1 MAERAWEEL
10 TSGGK
15 GRLTEDEAT
24 EDHPKQVLF
33 VCRANICRSPMAE
46 TILNA
51 MTEDRGL
58 AYRTTS
64 AGVAALVDEDMA
76 PNARAALEEAGIYP
90 GGHRARQ
97 VSEAMLGE
105 ADLVLAMSLRQVE
118 TLRRRFGLPTGKV
131 YTLPEYALGA
141 PPEEGIPDPY
151 GLTLTTFRA
160 SVRHLLDCVEGLVER
175 LEREG
180 AFR

>member
-1 MAERAWEEL
+1 M
-10 TSGGK
+10 
-15 GRLTEDEAT
+15 TENEAR
-24 EDHPKQVLF
+24 EDHPKKVLF

-46 TILNA
+46 AILNA

-58 AYRTTS
+58 ACRTAS
-64 AGVAALVDEDMA
+64 AGVAALVDEDIV
-76 PNARAALEEAGIYP
+76 PNARTALEEVGIYA
-90 GGHRARQ
+90 GEHRARQ

-105 ADLVLAMSLRQVE
+105 ADLVLAMSSRQVAAI
-118 TLRRRFGLPTGKV
+118 LRRFGLLPDKV

-151 GLTLTTFRA
+151 GLTMIAFRA
-160 SVRHLLDCVEGLVER
+160 SVRQLLDCVDGLVER

>member
-1 MAERAWEEL
+1 MAEAIF
-10 TSGGK
+10 S
-15 GRLTEDEAT
+15 
-24 EDHPKQVLF
+24 
-33 VCRANICRSPMAE
+33 
-46 TILNA
+46 A
-51 MTEDRGL
+51 MTENRGL
-58 AYRTTS
+58 AYRAAS
-64 AGVAALVDEDMA
+64 AGVAALVDVDMA
-76 PNARAALEEAGIYP
+76 PKARATLEELGIYA

-105 ADLVLAMSLRQVE
+105 ADLVLAMSARQAAHI
-118 TLRRRFGLPTGKV
+118 RRRFELAPGKV

-151 GLTLTTFRA
+151 GHTITTFRA
-160 SVRHLLDCVEGLVER
+160 SARQLLDCVEGLVER